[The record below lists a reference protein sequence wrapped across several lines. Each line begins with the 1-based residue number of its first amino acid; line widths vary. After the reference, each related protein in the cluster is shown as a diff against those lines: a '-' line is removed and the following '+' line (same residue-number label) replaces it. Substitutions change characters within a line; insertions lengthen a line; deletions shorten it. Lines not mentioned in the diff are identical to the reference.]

1 MYVLNI
7 RKYLAELMGVQK
19 LTDEDIRRELDEL
32 KLDNKVE
39 DLTRNGHI
47 AADPAVQ
54 LLARKALN
62 GTAGVEELEQLL
74 RSTKPA
80 PAAAIIIKPPVGP
93 VEGDAVEAAIQAR
106 MADANEPYHVAA
118 VAVTRGSSIA
128 TTQSSPMGAEGGTS

>member
-1 MYVLNI
+1 VLNI

-39 DLTRNGHI
+39 ELTRNGHI

-74 RSTKPA
+74 RSTKPT
-80 PAAAIIIKPPVGP
+80 PAQTTVMTPPAGP
-93 VEGDAVEAAIQAR
+93 ADADQVEAAIQAR
-106 MADANEPYHVAA
+106 MAETREPYHVAA
-118 VAVTRGSSIA
+118 IEVTKGSSIA
-128 TTQSSPMGAEGGTS
+128 YSAPSGAEGGTP